1 MLHEAKVP
9 VRPNV
14 CNGWK
19 AATPTIC
26 GTPYCQRRCG
36 ECGRLIAV
44 EYPMNYLRPLITKW
58 NDGLLG
64 KSFPRRVTAP
74 NGSRR
79 WEAASGRSFTTFE
92 EARKA

>member
-1 MLHEAKVP
+1 
-9 VRPNV
+9 
-14 CNGWK
+14 
-19 AATPTIC
+19 
-26 GTPYCQRRCG
+26 
-36 ECGRLIAV
+36 
-44 EYPMNYLRPLITKW
+44 MNYLRPLITKW